1 MLELQKAAGDKDDEH
16 KYPDYWFFH
25 FFNFFNYCFLV
36 YSTPAKEIVQ
46 SEIRLAFTSL
56 LATARSD
63 KIDND
68 LSSLFRDYK

>member
-1 MLELQKAAGDKDDEH
+1 MIVFFDDS
-16 KYPDYWFFH
+16 
-25 FFNFFNYCFLV
+25 FLV

-46 SEIRLAFTSL
+46 SEIQSAFTSL

-68 LSSLFRDYK
+68 LSGQLNFEKRHLRV